1 MARMSV
7 DGDELVVRLSP
18 RERVAARRAEVRV
31 PLAAVRR
38 VTAEPDWWRALRGL
52 PRRGTRRIGTRV
64 HQAGTDFAVVRPG
77 RPAVCVELR
86 PPASFRLLAVWAP
99 TEAEARNTA
108 RGLGRSAPGLDTSTR
123 YRQPLPVPGE
133 GPPRAVLTAS
143 GSRFVSD
150 RPATRF
156 RDSPVAD
163 RRPAGHR
170 RGG

>member
-1 MARMSV
+1 MARMTV
-7 DGDELVVRLSP
+7 DGDELVVRLSL
-18 RERVAARRAEVRV
+18 RERAAARRADVRV

-52 PRRGTRRIGTRV
+52 PRRGTRRTGTRV
-64 HQAGTDFAVVRPG
+64 HQAGTDFTVVRPG

-86 PPASFRLLAVWAP
+86 PPAPFRLLAVSAP
-99 TEAEARNTA
+99 TEALARSVA
-108 RGLGRSAPGLDTSTR
+108 RALGRSAPGLDTSTR

-133 GPPRAVLTAS
+133 GPSRAALTE
-143 GSRFVSD
+143 SRSSFVSD

-156 RDSPVAD
+156 RDGPVAES
-163 RRPAGHR
+163 RSAGHR